1 MDRPSS
7 SSPRRDVSA
16 PQDDEI
22 ELIASQMEWHN
33 DQSGNEHSDNCEQS
47 GDEQG
52 PVEGEGAWQGNLW
65 VDPVDPHPVA
75 QRERHLEEAID
86 PDYEP
91 EQRQEAPTGRSKH
104 RRLRPSP
111 TEEDNESSG
120 PDPTTS
126 DSQKKGDE
134 VNEEETST
142 LKGNSPLMQSVQ
154 QESP

>member
-1 MDRPSS
+1 MLRQEG
-7 SSPRRDVSA
+7 VSA
-16 PQDDEI
+16 D
-22 ELIASQMEWHN
+22 A
-33 DQSGNEHSDNCEQS
+33 
-47 GDEQG
+47 
-52 PVEGEGAWQGNLW
+52 
-65 VDPVDPHPVA
+65 
-75 QRERHLEEAID
+75 
-86 PDYEP
+86 
-91 EQRQEAPTGRSKH
+91 AP
-104 RRLRPSP
+104 PSP